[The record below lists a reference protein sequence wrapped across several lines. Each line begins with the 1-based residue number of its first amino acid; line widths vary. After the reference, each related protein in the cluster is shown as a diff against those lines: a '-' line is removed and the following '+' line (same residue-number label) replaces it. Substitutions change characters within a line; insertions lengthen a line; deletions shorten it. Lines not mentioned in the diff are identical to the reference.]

1 MFRGWFHTTFQA
13 LENSQYRL
21 LWLSSLFS
29 MLAFMMQ
36 WTVQAVVAF
45 DLAGT
50 NSAVGLVQLGVGLS
64 MLILGPFGGVIADRV
79 SKKPLVFWG
88 EFAVAVSMA
97 ATGVL
102 ILLGVLTILWL
113 VLLTAVMGL
122 VFAFLGPALQAWV
135 GQMVPPRLLP
145 NAVALTQL
153 SMNVSR
159 VGAPLLAAI
168 MLSSATIGAGGA
180 YLFMGA
186 LFIVVLAAISRLPAT
201 RAKPKTQ
208 RRSVTT
214 ELVEGLR
221 YVRGDSAIRVLMLLF
236 VSVVVLGFM
245 WQVVLPAFLER
256 HLDRA
261 PTDIGLIL
269 TVNATA
275 ALGVSLPLA
284 GIVGTKW
291 AWPAMLGAAAAL
303 GAGFLLLSIAP
314 SFELAL
320 LTMLLIGPGLSGFML
335 VNNSLI
341 MGLTDPA
348 YFGRVMSLTMIAW
361 GFQGALALPFG
372 VLADGVGEREML
384 AMVGIGLLAITA
396 IGTTTMLRLGHR
408 GALVPQHERDSTL
421 SHGSRLVI
429 PEVALMARQKHGVPR
444 AGDEV
449 SMRIGVGRDMC

>member
-1 MFRGWFHTTFQA
+1 MLRGWRHTTFQA
-13 LENSQYRL
+13 LENPQYRL
-21 LWLSSLFS
+21 LWLGSLFS

-64 MLILGPFGGVIADRV
+64 MLILGPFGGVVADRV

-135 GQMVPPRLLP
+135 GQMVPPHLLP

-153 SMNVSR
+153 SMNMSR

-186 LFIVVLAAISRLPAT
+186 LFIVVLATISRLPAT
-201 RAKPKTQ
+201 RAKPKAQ

-221 YVRGDSAIRVLMLLF
+221 YVRGDSALRALMLLF
-236 VSVVVLGFM
+236 VAVVVLGFM

-269 TVNATA
+269 TVNAIA
-275 ALGVSLPLA
+275 ALAVSLPLA

-291 AWPAMLGAAAAL
+291 AWPAMLGAAAVL
-303 GAGFLLLSIAP
+303 GAGFLLLAVAP

-320 LTMLLIGPGLSGFML
+320 LTMLVLGPGLSGFML

-341 MGLTDPA
+341 MALTDPA
-348 YFGRVMSLTMIAW
+348 YFGRVMSLTMLAW
-361 GFQGALALPFG
+361 GVQGALALPFG
-372 VLADGVGEREML
+372 ALADSVGEREML
-384 AMVGIGLLAITA
+384 AIVGIALLAITVM
-396 IGTTTMLRLGHR
+396 GTTVILGLARRGGLALR
-408 GALVPQHERDSTL
+408 HERDRGPPRS
-421 SHGSRLVI
+421 GRLVS
-429 PEVALMARQKHGVPR
+429 PEVALMAGQKRGVPA
-444 AGDEV
+444 AGDEGA
-449 SMRIGVGRDMC
+449 SHHAHE